1 MWELAGPLG
10 RTLKYTRARAYVCTD
25 IRIRAYKHAYMYT
38 YINVRTR
45 AYVRARRCT
54 DFRTRIYARTRM
66 YEHLCARTH
75 ICNCVYIYIHMRVC
89 IYTRTRPAIRNTL
102 VFDARRKASRKPGT
116 PKMILWAWWA
126 QPTLRSGA
134 LQRQCF
140 DKGPRKAKSCSMRFD
155 FNAF

>member
-38 YINVRTR
+38 YINARTR
-45 AYVRARRCT
+45 AYVRTRRRT
-54 DFRTRIYARTRM
+54 DFRTRIYAHTRM

-75 ICNCVYIYIHMRVC
+75 ICNCVYIYTYACMYLHTHAPGDSQHVGFRC
-89 IYTRTRPAIRNTL
+89 PPQGFPR
-102 VFDARRKASRKPGT
+102 ARHA
-116 PKMILWAWWA
+116 KMILWAWRA
-126 QPTLRSGA
+126 RPKVCRGA

-155 FNAF
+155 FSAF